1 MAIRILSIQDMPI
14 YNDRGQLTRHRL
26 VTYMVDEHGPFGLD
40 GTPEEL
46 TLEEVRRRIHEEALT
61 IRTLLTA
68 I

>member
-1 MAIRILSIQDMPI
+1 VAIRILSIQDMPV

-46 TLEEVRRRIHEEALT
+46 TLEEVRRRIHEEAT
-61 IRTLLTA
+61 KIRVL
-68 I
+68 ISSI

>member
-1 MAIRILSIQDMPI
+1 VAIRILSIQDMPI

-46 TLEEVRRRIHEEALT
+46 TLEEVRRRIHEEAT
-61 IRTLLTA
+61 KIRVL
-68 I
+68 ISSI

>member
-1 MAIRILSIQDMPI
+1 MAIRILSIQDMPV

-46 TLEEVRRRIHEEALT
+46 TLEEVRRRIHEEAT
-61 IRTLLTA
+61 KIRVL
-68 I
+68 ISSI